1 MPPPLLKDWFDAYDR
16 LKLPEFK
23 ACYRMLRNWKPYILP
38 SFDVPFVNGHTEGCN
53 NGTRTPKRVCFVIP
67 CSKHLRIRILLTNV
81 PYPNL

>member
-1 MPPPLLKDWFDAYDR
+1 
-16 LKLPEFK
+16 
-23 ACYRMLRNWKPYILP
+23 
-38 SFDVPFVNGHTEGCN
+38 VPFVNGHTEGCN